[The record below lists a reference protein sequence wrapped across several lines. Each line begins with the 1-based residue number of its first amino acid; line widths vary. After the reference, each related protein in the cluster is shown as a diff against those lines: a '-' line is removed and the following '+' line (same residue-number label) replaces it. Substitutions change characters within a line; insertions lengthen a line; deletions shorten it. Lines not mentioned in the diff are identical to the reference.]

1 MSAVAL
7 ESAIG
12 VKMIIDKKEWQLPK
26 PVSNRPG
33 YDMEYYRV
41 YLGNYFGNMNIK
53 KFLDNEKLYDSLSI
67 MRKEESPMQWGLR
80 VKTTLQSLLSQKEYS
95 IYHTFCLFAGYGEV
109 EFDKSYHEYYRPKI
123 HKNNLAICFRC
134 WKPFQVNEIKPTK
147 SYHHGWHRF
156 IELIEAKDMMQGH
169 WDQECS
175 DPLSDLGRARVKQ
188 QAFDKFK
195 ENDLMGVYCNKL
207 RPPLNKYQNSV
218 RDESHSSTPNIL
230 FISSRYAKQ
239 PKGTALRLRD
249 GTVIMIV

>member
-7 ESAIG
+7 ENTSG

-26 PVSNRPG
+26 PVSNRSG

-67 MRKEESPMQWGLR
+67 MRKEESPMQ
-80 VKTTLQSLLSQKEYS
+80 
-95 IYHTFCLFAGYGEV
+95 
-109 EFDKSYHEYYRPKI
+109 
-123 HKNNLAICFRC
+123 
-134 WKPFQVNEIKPTK
+134 
-147 SYHHGWHRF
+147 F

-175 DPLSDLGRARVKQ
+175 DPLNDLGRVRVKQ
-188 QAFDKFK
+188 LAFDKFK
-195 ENDLMGVYCNKL
+195 KNDLIGVYCNKL

-218 RDESHSSTPNIL
+218 RDEPHSSIPNIL

-239 PKGTALRLRD
+239 SKGTALRLRD